1 MDSWQCGWGIWGCVV
16 MVFCLLGASHGFS
29 NKEAPHGASA
39 GATNGRFSSVE
50 IASSCK
56 VKGLGF

>member
-1 MDSWQCGWGIWGCVV
+1 MV
-16 MVFCLLGASHGFS
+16 MVFCLLGAFHGFS

-39 GATNGRFSSVE
+39 GATNERFSSVE

>member
-1 MDSWQCGWGIWGCVV
+1 
-16 MVFCLLGASHGFS
+16 MVFCLFGAFYGFS

-39 GATNGRFSSVE
+39 GATNGIFSSVE

>member
-1 MDSWQCGWGIWGCVV
+1 
-16 MVFCLLGASHGFS
+16 MVFCLLGGFHEFS

-39 GATNGRFSSVE
+39 GAINGIFSSVE

-56 VKGLGF
+56 VKGLSF